1 MRTNIVLTSLS
12 GKGFPM
18 RVNLVRIGNSR
29 GVIIPAA
36 LLAACQLGD
45 EVNLQVEAGK
55 ITIEALRQPRS
66 HWFDSYRPDAEEAE
80 LDAIP
85 QDESDSEWT
94 W

>member
-1 MRTNIVLTSLS
+1 
-12 GKGFPM
+12 M

-36 LLAACQLGD
+36 LLAACKLGD

-55 ITIEALRQPRS
+55 ITIEALQQPRA
-66 HWFDSYRPDAEEAE
+66 HWFDSYQPEAEEAV
-80 LDAIP
+80 LDTIP
-85 QDESDSEWT
+85 LDENDSEWT